1 VVVRARAGALAVAA
15 MLTAAA
21 PAAAQSLTIAV
32 APGAVKVR
40 AANWPFLTADPL
52 ARLREGRTVRV
63 ELSVLV
69 LAAPGRPPVSAI
81 RQIFAVSYDLWEERF
96 AVSTTGGH
104 AASVSHL
111 TAAAA
116 EAWCLDQLAV
126 PMAALAGVDDRRFWL
141 RLECRILDGDGALDP
156 DESAGLT
163 LQRLI
168 DVFSRRRKSEPPA
181 RILDGGPFQ
190 LPR

>member
-104 AASVSHL
+104 AVSVSHL

-141 RLECRILDGDGALDP
+141 RLECRILDGAQDP
-156 DESAGLT
+156 AEDEGLT

-168 DVFSRRRKSEPPA
+168 DVLSRRGRPDA
-181 RILDGGPFQ
+181 AVRTIDGGPF
-190 LPR
+190 RAR